1 MPSFS
6 EKELEI
12 TVVLG
17 KGTFGG
23 EGNTKIIKGL
33 AAKCVIEKVHL
44 PDKNKAKVQIYGVK
58 LEDMEQM
65 TTLAFLPLETQKNYV
80 QIKAGEKDQELSLV
94 FKGEITTAFA
104 NFNTAPD
111 IALELEAMAGYFPSL
126 TAIPATSA
134 NGSVSL
140 DSLLS
145 KLAGQAEYTFINKGV
160 TGSVINPYLIGS
172 PFEQIRQL
180 ASDNDFDVLL
190 DDEEVIALPKEKTR
204 GGNTVKLSASTGLIG
219 YPTFS
224 SSGISVKCLYEK
236 NMQIGGL
243 VEIESL
249 VPKAGGV
256 WKITK
261 LTHTLSAHFPGE
273 NVWESQV
280 DAVLYKE

>member
-1 MPSFS
+1 MASYS

-17 KGTFGG
+17 KGAFGG
-23 EGNTKIIKGL
+23 EGNTKMIKGL

-80 QIKAGEKDQELSLV
+80 QAGEKGQELALA
-94 FKGEITTAFA
+94 FKGEITTAYA

-111 IALELEAMAGYFPSL
+111 IAFELEAMTGYFPSL

-160 TGSVINPYLIGS
+160 TGSVVNPYLVGS

-180 ASDNDFDVLL
+180 AGDNDFDVLL
-190 DDEEVIALPKEKTR
+190 DDEKVIALPKEKAR
-204 GGNTVKLSASTGLIG
+204 DGNTVKLSASTGLIG
-219 YPTFS
+219 YPRFS

-236 NMQIGGL
+236 NLQIGGL

-249 VPKAGGV
+249 VPKASGI

-261 LTHTLSAHFPGE
+261 LSHTLSAHFPGE
-273 NVWESQV
+273 NVWESSIE
-280 DAVLYKE
+280 AVLYK

>member
-111 IALELEAMAGYFPSL
+111 IAFELEAMAGYFPSL

-236 NMQIGGL
+236 NLQIGGL